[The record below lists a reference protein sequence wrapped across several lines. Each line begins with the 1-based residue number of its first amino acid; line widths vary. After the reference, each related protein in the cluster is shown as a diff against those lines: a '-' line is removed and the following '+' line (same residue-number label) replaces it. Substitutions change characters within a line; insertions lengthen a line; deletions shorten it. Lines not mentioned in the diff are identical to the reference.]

1 MSKSTPDWMR
11 MRPKRSLWQRMWQ
24 QKALILMTIPG
35 LLVILVFNYF
45 PMYGVTIAFKDF
57 SPRAGI
63 LRSPWVG
70 FQWFDMFLGNPL
82 AGKLLMNTFLLGLYS
97 LVWGFPA
104 PIILALLFNELRGRK
119 FKKITQTISYF
130 PHFISVVIVAGMIK
144 EFASRTGLFNQIR
157 EVFDMAPISFLLEPK
172 YFRTIFIGSG
182 IWQSIGFSSIIYLA
196 ALSGVDTSL
205 LDAAAIDGANRFQ
218 RIRYINWPTIAPTT
232 TILLIFAISSV
243 LANDFTKVMLLYSPK
258 IYSVAD
264 VIGTYTYRE
273 GIQNQ
278 QFEYTSAIGL
288 FMSIIGFV
296 LIVISNWISRRVSE
310 TSLW

>member
-232 TILLIFAISSV
+232 TILLIFAISNV

-288 FMSIIGFV
+288 FMSIIGFI
-296 LIVISNWISRRVSE
+296 LIVISNWVSRRVSE

>member
-157 EVFDMAPISFLLEPK
+157 EVFDMAPISFLLEQ
-172 YFRTIFIGSG
+172 IGR
-182 IWQSIGFSSIIYLA
+182 A
-196 ALSGVDTSL
+196 HV
-205 LDAAAIDGANRFQ
+205 
-218 RIRYINWPTIAPTT
+218 
-232 TILLIFAISSV
+232 
-243 LANDFTKVMLLYSPK
+243 
-258 IYSVAD
+258 
-264 VIGTYTYRE
+264 
-273 GIQNQ
+273 
-278 QFEYTSAIGL
+278 
-288 FMSIIGFV
+288 
-296 LIVISNWISRRVSE
+296 
-310 TSLW
+310 